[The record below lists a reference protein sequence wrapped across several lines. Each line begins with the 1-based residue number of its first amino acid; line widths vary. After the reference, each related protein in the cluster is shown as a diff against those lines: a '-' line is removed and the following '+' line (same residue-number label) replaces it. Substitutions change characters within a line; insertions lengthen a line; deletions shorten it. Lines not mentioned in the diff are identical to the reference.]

1 MKMERIKFRHLSLFS
16 GCGGMD
22 IGINGNFNVIGS
34 FVGSKKKWVKIPK
47 TKFETV
53 FANDIKKSSKIFW
66 EQNFKKS
73 EILFKH
79 ESIVDLVK
87 KHKKGDNIFPKNIDL
102 VTGGFPCQDFS
113 ISGLRKGFDSN
124 KSHLNTIKINNK
136 NETRGK
142 LYLWMKEVI
151 KITKPKFFIAEN
163 VKGLT
168 NLKKVYEVIKHDF
181 RNIGKGYEVFSK
193 EIFAPDLGIPQ
204 SRRRIFF
211 IGVNKEFITKNNI
224 HFKDIDLFPE
234 KEFSDEDTLF
244 NKYLKYPISK
254 SFFVDLKEPSKE
266 KKDLSQISYSK
277 AKFLPKLQGN
287 IEVKE
292 NGFAP
297 TIRSE
302 HHGNIEFRYLEKTN
316 GGKNIESKN
325 KIQRR
330 LTVRECAR
338 IQTFPDNIKFVIK
351 NGKNSIS
358 ASEAYKLVGD
368 AVPPLLSHKIIKKIE
383 KILSK
388 YS

>member
-1 MKMERIKFRHLSLFS
+1 MSKKKFRHLSLFS

-22 IGINGNFNVIGS
+22 IGINGNFKVIGN

-47 TKFETV
+47 TKFDTV
-53 FANDIKKSSKIFW
+53 FANDIKDSSRIFW
-66 EQNFKKS
+66 EQNLS
-73 EILFKH
+73 NANLVFKH

-87 KHKKGDNIFPKNIDL
+87 KHKKGINIFPKNIDL

-113 ISGLRKGFDSN
+113 VSGWRKGFDSH
-124 KSHLNTIKINNK
+124 KSHLNTTNIKNK

-163 VKGLT
+163 VKGLS
-168 NLKKVYEVIKHDF
+168 NLKKVYEIIKNDF
-181 RNIGKGYEVFSK
+181 KNTGKGYTVFSK
-193 EIFAPDLGIPQ
+193 EIFAPDFGIPQ

-211 IGVNKEFITKNNI
+211 IGVSNEFLKKNNI
-224 HFKDIDLFPE
+224 DLKEHDLFPE
-234 KEFSDEDTLF
+234 KEFSDKDTLF

-254 SFFVDLKEPSKE
+254 SCFVDLKEPTEE

-277 AKFLPKLQGN
+277 AKFFPKLQGN
-287 IEVKE
+287 IEIKE

-302 HHGNIEFRYLEKTN
+302 HHGNIEFRYLKKTN
-316 GGKNIESKN
+316 GGKNKIDKG

-338 IQTFPDNIKFVIK
+338 IQTFPDNMEFVIK

-358 ASEAYKLVGD
+358 ASSGYKLVGD
-368 AVPPLLSHKIIKKIE
+368 AVPPLLSYKIIKKIE

-388 YS
+388 YP

>member
-1 MKMERIKFRHLSLFS
+1 MPANHRQSCHLH
-16 GCGGMD
+16 GR
-22 IGINGNFNVIGS
+22 
-34 FVGSKKKWVKIPK
+34 IPK
-47 TKFETV
+47 TKFDTV
-53 FANDIKKSSKIFW
+53 FANDIKDSSRIFW
-66 EQNFKKS
+66 EQN
-73 EILFKH
+73 LRYTNLVFKH

-87 KHKKGDNIFPKNIDL
+87 KHKKGINIFPKNIDL

-113 ISGLRKGFDSN
+113 VSGWRKGFDSH
-124 KSHLNTIKINNK
+124 KSHLNTTDIKNK

-163 VKGLT
+163 VKGLS
-168 NLKKVYEVIKHDF
+168 NLKKVYEIIKNDF
-181 RNIGKGYEVFSK
+181 KSTGKGYKVFSK
-193 EIFAPDLGIPQ
+193 EIFAPDFGIPQ

-211 IGVNKEFITKNNI
+211 IGVSNEFLKKNNI
-224 HFKDIDLFPE
+224 DLKEDNLFPE
-234 KEFSDEDTLF
+234 KEFSDKDTLF

-254 SFFVDLKEPSKE
+254 SCFVDLKEPTEE

-277 AKFLPKLQGN
+277 AKFFPKLQGN
-287 IEVKE
+287 IEIKE

-302 HHGNIEFRYLEKTN
+302 HHGNIEFRYLKKTN
-316 GGKNIESKN
+316 GGKNKIDKG

-338 IQTFPDNIKFVIK
+338 IQTFPDNMEFVIK

-358 ASEAYKLVGD
+358 ASSGYKLVGD
-368 AVPPLLSHKIIKKIE
+368 AVPPLLSYKIIKKIE

-388 YS
+388 YP

>member
-1 MKMERIKFRHLSLFS
+1 MSKKKFRHLSLFS

-22 IGINGNFNVIGS
+22 IGINGNFKVIGN
-34 FVGSKKKWVKIPK
+34 FIGSKKKWVKIPK
-47 TKFETV
+47 TKFDTV
-53 FANDIKKSSKIFW
+53 FANDIKDSSRIFW
-66 EQNFKKS
+66 EQN
-73 EILFKH
+73 LRYTNLVFKH

-87 KHKKGDNIFPKNIDL
+87 KHKKGINIFPKNIDL

-113 ISGLRKGFDSN
+113 VSGWRKGFDSH
-124 KSHLNTIKINNK
+124 KSHLNTTNIKNK

-163 VKGLT
+163 VKGLS
-168 NLKKVYEVIKHDF
+168 NLKKVYEIIKNDF
-181 RNIGKGYEVFSK
+181 KNTGKGYKVFSN
-193 EIFAPDLGIPQ
+193 EIFAPDFGIPQ

-211 IGVNKEFITKNNI
+211 IGVSNDFLKKNRI
-224 HFKDIDLFPE
+224 DLEEDDLFPQ
-234 KEFSDEDTLF
+234 KEFSDKDTLF
-244 NKYLKYPISK
+244 NKYLRYPVSK
-254 SFFVDLKEPSKE
+254 SYFVDLKEPSEE

-277 AKFLPKLQGN
+277 AKFFPKLQGN
-287 IEVKE
+287 IEIKE

-302 HHGNIEFRYLEKTN
+302 HHGNIEFRYLKKTN
-316 GGKNIESKN
+316 GGKNKIDKD

-338 IQTFPDNIKFVIK
+338 IQTFPDNMKFVIK

-358 ASEAYKLVGD
+358 ASSGYKLVGD
-368 AVPPLLSHKIIKKIE
+368 AVPPLLSYKIIKKIE

-388 YS
+388 YP